1 MARWAVFD
9 VDGTLLPG
17 ISMER
22 EFLRYL
28 MRRRLLPPGN
38 ILLYIARGFLG
49 VVAHGWEEGIKVDKA
64 YLGGLP
70 VTDVAGY
77 AEACFR
83 NRIAPAVGR
92 EGRQEVETLRQA
104 GFKIMIISGAPKFLV
119 DLLDHTFHQD
129 FTVATE
135 LDIKNE
141 RYTGTIN
148 GLHPFG
154 ARKRTILE
162 NLQEQL
168 DIDFSASMVFAN
180 HHSDIDHMKLFGKA
194 VAVNPDTRLFRTA
207 SELGWEIATWS

>member
-28 MRRRLLPPGN
+28 TRKRLLPSRN

-64 YLGGLP
+64 YLRGLR
-70 VTDVAGY
+70 VTDVMSY

-83 NRIAPAVGR
+83 DRIAPAIGQ
-92 EGRQEVETLRQA
+92 EGRQEVEALRQA
-104 GFKIMIISGAPKFLV
+104 GFKIMIISGAPRFLV
-119 DLLDHTFHQD
+119 DLLDNTLQQD

-135 LDIKNE
+135 LETKDE
-141 RYTGTIN
+141 CYTGTIS

-154 ARKRTILE
+154 TRKRAILE
-162 NLQEQL
+162 SLQEQL
-168 DIDFSASMVFAN
+168 DIDFSASKVFAN
-180 HHSDIDHMKLFGKA
+180 HHSDVDHMALFGKA
-194 VAVNPDTRLFRTA
+194 VAVNPDPALLRTA
-207 SELGWEIATWS
+207 SELGWQIATWS